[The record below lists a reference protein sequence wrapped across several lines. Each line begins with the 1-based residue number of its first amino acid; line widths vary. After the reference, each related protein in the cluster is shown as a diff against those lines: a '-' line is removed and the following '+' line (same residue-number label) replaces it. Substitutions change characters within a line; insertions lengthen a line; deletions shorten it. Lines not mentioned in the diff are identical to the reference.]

1 MKTKLMTLMIILMFM
16 CSGCGNWMCENLGM
30 FCPDDPTSNPEF
42 NTGEDID
49 SAVDVIKKS
58 SDNIEEASSDIAKE
72 ANNINQAAS
81 EVQNKIPTEIKSKVD
96 SHLKNIKESSI
107 SILKDTTK
115 INKAAAEL
123 VSAESLLEN
132 ASDKVSITEDAL
144 DDMTDERDAALKKL
158 SKAEADRDSALHKA
172 IRWLILASIVG
183 AGALGV
189 FGLMYGS
196 KMCLTL
202 SAVCIVVM
210 SMAIFIEAYFVYL
223 AIGGGVILLALLGL
237 LIYNVVSERMKAA
250 KAIKEIVDTV
260 EVTQEHLSDDD
271 RIKLFGGRGKTG
283 IMDGLQS
290 KSTMELIQKQKNKLS
305 NLWIYAK
312 ANGDND

>member
-1 MKTKLMTLMIILMFM
+1 MIILMLGT
-16 CSGCGNWMCENLGM
+16 SGCGNWMCDNLGM

-42 NTGEDID
+42 NAGEDID
-49 SAVDVIKKS
+49 SAVDVIKES
-58 SDNIEEASSDIAKE
+58 SNNIEEASSDIAKE

-132 ASDKVSITEDAL
+132 ASYKVTITEGAL
-144 DDMTDERDAALKKL
+144 DDMTKERDAALKKL
-158 SKAEADRDSALHKA
+158 AEAEADRDSALHDA

-189 FGLMYGS
+189 FGFMYSS

-202 SAVCIVVM
+202 AGVCIVIM
-210 SMAIFIEAYFVYL
+210 SIAIFVETYFIYL
-223 AIGGGVILLALLGL
+223 VIGGGIILLGL
-237 LIYNVVSERMKAA
+237 VGFVIYNIIIQKRAF
-250 KAIKEIVDTV
+250 KEVVDTV
-260 EVTQEHLSDDD
+260 EIAQSQMSDSA
-271 RIKLFGGRGKTG
+271 RERLFGGEGESGVMDTIQSPSTIDLVKKEKGK
-283 IMDGLQS
+283 M
-290 KSTMELIQKQKNKLS
+290 S
-305 NLWIYAK
+305 NLWSFAK
-312 ANGDND
+312 KKYST

>member
-1 MKTKLMTLMIILMFM
+1 MKTKIMTLMIILMFM

-30 FCPDDPTSNPEF
+30 FCPPEPSNKPEV
-42 NTGEDID
+42 NIVEDIKEAKKTVD
-49 SAVDVIKKS
+49 SS
-58 SDNIEEASSDIAKE
+58 SEAIEEASKEISAE
-72 ANNINQAAS
+72 ANKITTEATKVQGKVPK
-81 EVQNKIPTEIKSKVD
+81 EVKSRIDPHLD
-96 SHLKNIKESSI
+96 SIKESSNA
-107 SILKDTTK
+107 ILEETTI
-115 INKAAAEL
+115 INKASAEL
-123 VSAESLLEN
+123 VGAKSLLN
-132 ASDKVSITEDAL
+132 SAVKKVVIVEDAL
-144 DDMTDERDAALKKL
+144 DDMTKERDAALKAL
-158 SKAEADRDSALHKA
+158 AKAEKDRDSALHDA

-202 SAVCIVVM
+202 SAVCIVIM

-223 AIGGGVILLALLGL
+223 AIGGGIILLALLGL
-237 LIYNVVSERMKAA
+237 LIYNVVSEKMKAA

-271 RIKLFGGRGKTG
+271 KIKLFGGRGQTG

-290 KSTMELIQKQKNKLS
+290 KSTMDLVQKSKNKMS
-305 NLWIYAK
+305 NLWMYAK
-312 ANGDND
+312 INGDN